1 VQPASTISV
10 YSKYWHRRASVWI
23 ILNVGVAIGGV
34 LAARGLGTL
43 TQVALARL
51 MGVADFGVYTI
62 CYTLLGPVVMV
73 ASFGLDTWLLRQ
85 GTGAQTLDTTISQVF
100 LIRFVATGGLMALA
114 VTVVLVSS
122 QTNTVV
128 PVILAALGL
137 TFELLLTTAYTALRV
152 QMRNRAAACVQ
163 VVVAGLGLA
172 LIWMFWSQQA
182 PLLVATGYRLV
193 AAGVGVGLVIW
204 LLWRSLRLMYWR
216 LGEFVIIVRQAF
228 PYFASDLLA
237 TVALKADLTLVAL
250 LLGAVGAGIYSPA
263 LTIVNTTFLVP
274 MVAWQVLLPT
284 ISQYTPGTRA
294 FRAIVGGAL
303 LGSVL
308 YGLVWLLVLGWGA
321 DVIIRLVF
329 HVEYMEAA
337 PLLRVMSLIPLL
349 KSINFCSAM
358 LMVARDKQ
366 VLRTKLLAVSAIIN
380 VVANLICIPLFGL
393 TGAAWINLWTEALLL
408 VCYGYGAWMAVKQTS

>member
-1 VQPASTISV
+1 MQPASTISV